1 MANLTKELRNELQSG
16 VERSK
21 DYLARLSFQQGM
33 YRNSILSHNYV
44 ISVGGV
50 LTIGLKKD
58 GSKILDYRFQE
69 LPSLWTKEGA
79 ESNKKALQENDDR
92 EILIIGKHTW
102 YANEIKKV
110 KSMINSV
117 ETILNK

>member
-1 MANLTKELRNELQSG
+1 MANLTTEFKNELQAG
-16 VERSK
+16 LERSK
-21 DYLARLSFQQGM
+21 DYLERLTFQKEM

>member
-1 MANLTKELRNELQSG
+1 MQNLTTEFKNELQAG
-16 VERSK
+16 LERSK
-21 DYLARLSFQQGM
+21 DYLERLTFQKEM
-33 YRNSILSHNYV
+33 YKNSILSHNYV

-79 ESNKKALQENDDR
+79 ESNKKALQENDNR
-92 EILIIGKHTW
+92 EILIIGKNTW

-117 ETILNK
+117 QAIINK

>member
-1 MANLTKELRNELQSG
+1 MQNLTTEFKNELQAG
-16 VERSK
+16 LERSK
-21 DYLARLSFQQGM
+21 DYLERLTFQKEM
-33 YRNSILSHNYV
+33 YKNSILSHNYV

-50 LTIGLKKD
+50 LTIALKKD

-79 ESNKKALQENDDR
+79 ESNKKALQENDNR
-92 EILIIGKHTW
+92 EILIIGKNTW

-117 ETILNK
+117 QAIINK

>member
-1 MANLTKELRNELQSG
+1 MSNLTTEFRKELQAG
-16 VERSK
+16 VQRSK

-44 ISVGGV
+44 ISVGAY
-50 LTIGLKKD
+50 TIGLKKD
-58 GSKILDYRFQE
+58 GSKILDYRFHE

-79 ESNKKALQENDDR
+79 EANKKALQANDDR
-92 EILIIGKHTW
+92 EILITGKHTW
-102 YANEIKKV
+102 YTKEIKKV
-110 KSMINSV
+110 KDMINSV